1 MVFASPRMICE
12 AMRRAKRRG
21 WKDPRDRSVPGG
33 YFRIKTN
40 DGYYT
45 KVWFRYDLPMTAG
58 LYRRLHPEDLKKVRP
73 QQIPEKRKKR
83 VSKKK

>member
-1 MVFASPRMICE
+1 MVFASPRTICE

-21 WKDPRDRSVPGG
+21 WKDP
-33 YFRIKTN
+33 YLRIKTN

-45 KVWFRYDLPMTAG
+45 KVWCRYDLPLTVG
-58 LYRRLHPEDLKKVRP
+58 RYRRIHPEDLKKVRP

>member
-21 WKDPRDRSVPGG
+21 WKDPCDTSVPGTDL
-33 YFRIKTN
+33 RIKTN

-45 KVWFRYDLPMTAG
+45 KVWCRYDLPLTVG
-58 LYRRLHPEDLKKVRP
+58 RYRRIHPEDLKKVRP